1 MGQLI
6 VQEKA
11 LQFSLDIIDVY
22 KKLSQEKKEQ
32 VMSRQILKSA
42 TSVGAN
48 LEEALGC
55 QSTKEFA
62 HKVSISYREARET
75 KYWLKLLCLSG
86 YISEQEH
93 DKLFAQIDR
102 VAAMLFSLMKRHHL

>member
-1 MGQLI
+1 MGQLV
-6 VQEKA
+6 VQEIA
-11 LQFSLDIIDVY
+11 MQFSLDIIEVY
-22 KKLSQEKKEQ
+22 KRLTQENKEQ
-32 VMSRQILKSA
+32 VMSRQVLKSA

-86 YISEQEH
+86 YISQKEH
-93 DKLFAQIDR
+93 DKLFDQIDR
-102 VAAMLFSLMKRHHL
+102 VAGMLYSLMNRHQS